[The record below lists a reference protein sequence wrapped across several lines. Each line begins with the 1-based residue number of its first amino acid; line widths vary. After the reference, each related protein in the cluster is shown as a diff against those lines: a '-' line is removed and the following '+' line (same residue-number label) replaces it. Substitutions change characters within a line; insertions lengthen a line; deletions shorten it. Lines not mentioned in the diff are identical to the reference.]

1 MYVQF
6 IFLHTHM
13 AKLVEILPIYDK
25 TSLFNIDSIMGA
37 DELAMRGAGASST
50 MTLTYG

>member
-1 MYVQF
+1 MYVQS

-13 AKLVEILPIYDK
+13 AEVVEILPMYDK
-25 TSLFNIDSIMGA
+25 TYLFNIDSIMGA
-37 DELAMRGAGASST
+37 DELATQGAAASST